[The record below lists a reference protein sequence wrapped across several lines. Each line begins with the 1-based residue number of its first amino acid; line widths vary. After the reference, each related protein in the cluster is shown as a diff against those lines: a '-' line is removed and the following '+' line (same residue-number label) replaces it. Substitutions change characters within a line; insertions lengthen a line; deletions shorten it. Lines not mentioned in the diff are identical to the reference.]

1 MRVGGRTTPRSDRL
15 LRSGRHITMLPDDL
29 TRSMLA
35 ALGKHVDLRE
45 DIEGDVAL

>member
-1 MRVGGRTTPRSDRL
+1 VCP
-15 LRSGRHITMLPDDL
+15 LRAPHVTSGRHITTLSDDL

-35 ALGKHVDLRE
+35 ALGKRVDVRE